1 MRKCVKS
8 LYVSTSGDTTLEV
21 PIPLDV
27 EGCPMWNS

>member
-1 MRKCVKS
+1 MKS

-27 EGCPMWNS
+27 EGCLLWNY